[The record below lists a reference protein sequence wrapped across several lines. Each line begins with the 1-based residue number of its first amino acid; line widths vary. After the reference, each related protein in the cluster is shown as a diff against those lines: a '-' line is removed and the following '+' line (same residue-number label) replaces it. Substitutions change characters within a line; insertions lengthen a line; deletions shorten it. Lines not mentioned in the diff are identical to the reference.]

1 MTVKTK
7 IAFGCYLVVAISAM
21 VMGLLYTTSPTIMPY
36 HQQAIGMRWDDIDPN
51 LSLLLL
57 ALLRGAGIA
66 GWITGLSIG
75 VLLFIPFRR
84 GEMWSRWA
92 ITLLGFV
99 SLLPALYYTVR
110 LKLST
115 GASTPWIPSIFLL
128 LLLIFGF
135 FLSKDLGKPANK

>member
-1 MTVKTK
+1 MTIKTK
-7 IAFGCYLVVAISAM
+7 IAFCCYLVVAISALA
-21 VMGLLYTTSPTIMPY
+21 MGLLYTTSPKIMPY
-36 HQQAIGMRWDDIDPN
+36 HQQVIGMGWDHMEPN
-51 LSLLLL
+51 LRLLLL

-75 VLLFIPFRR
+75 ILLFIPFRR

-92 ITLLGFV
+92 VTGLGLV
-99 SLLPALYYTVR
+99 SVLPALYYTVR

-115 GASTPWIPSIFLL
+115 GASTPWVPSIFLL
-128 LLLIFGF
+128 FLLIFGF